1 MNEHREAINHDLI
14 KCGLSLENIGG
25 VLNWDSLGDFISK
38 TEPDSALAR
47 DIDPE
52 ASKWSMNVKTNEILA
67 DLYDLIAVFRYEVT
81 AMLSGKKPKKP
92 QLYTRPHKDDKKKI
106 GGKGALPV
114 AELKAWI
121 NSKLKGSDDNG

>member
-1 MNEHREAINHDLI
+1 M
-14 KCGLSLENIGG
+14 ENIGG
-25 VLNWDSLGDFISK
+25 VLDWDSLGDFIAK

-81 AMLSGKKPKKP
+81 AMISGKKPKKP
-92 QLYTRPHKDDKKKI
+92 KPYERPHKKDKQKI
-106 GGKGALPV
+106 GKGGMPK
-114 AELKAWI
+114 AELKKWI
-121 NSKLKGSDDNG
+121 QSKLKGSDD